1 MNKVAE
7 SYDRLAQGYDDEYTT
22 PLNWAEER
30 EISRL
35 VKPYIH
41 GMVLD
46 AGCGTGLLLD
56 LHQDSDN
63 LLIDGYRGV
72 DISAGMLEKHKEKHP
87 SYLTSCG
94 DAWQSGVTRFHNV
107 VSLFG
112 SPSYS
117 DPHKV
122 SHGVQQMLKPG
133 GRFFLMPYAAGRFK
147 TASKGNHLVD
157 AHAAL
162 WYNTSAAIW
171 EAFLRYEGATNVV
184 VRGFNLLGSKR
195 LLRAEAPLTQRF
207 PNRCQYLIITG
218 VM

>member
-1 MNKVAE
+1 MNKVAQ
-7 SYDRLAQGYDDEYTT
+7 SYNRLAQGYDADYGT
-22 PLNWAEER
+22 PMDRAEER

-35 VKPYIH
+35 VKPYLD
-41 GMVLD
+41 GTVLD

-56 LHQDSDN
+56 LHPNIDS
-63 LLIDGYRGV
+63 YHGV

-87 SYLTSCG
+87 SHITYCG
-94 DAWQSGVTRFHNV
+94 DAWQSGVTKMLSPDNV

-112 SPSYS
+112 SPSYCN
-117 DPHKV
+117 PRKV

-162 WYNTSAAIW
+162 WYDTSAASW
-171 EAFLRYEGATNVV
+171 RELLEHEGASNVV

-195 LLRAEAPLTQRF
+195 LLRAEAPLTRRF
-207 PNRCQYLIITG
+207 PDRCQYLIITG
-218 VM
+218 VI

>member
-7 SYDRLAQGYDDEYTT
+7 SYNRLAQGYDADYGT
-22 PLNWAEER
+22 PFDRAEER

-35 VKPYIH
+35 VEPYTH
-41 GMVLD
+41 GTTLD

-56 LHQDSDN
+56 LHPNIED
-63 LLIDGYRGV
+63 YYGV
-72 DISAGMLEKHKEKHP
+72 DISTGMLEKHRQKHP
-87 SYLTSCG
+87 SQVTYCG
-94 DAWQSGVTRFHNV
+94 NAWSAEVTKFQNV

-117 DPHKV
+117 SAVDV
-122 SHGVQQMLKPG
+122 MHGLRNRLRPG
-133 GRFFLMPYAAGRFK
+133 GKFFLMPYAAGRFK
-147 TASKGNHLVD
+147 TASTGEHLVD

-162 WYNTSAAIW
+162 WHDTSAGEWQAYLKAI
-171 EAFLRYEGATNVV
+171 GARNVV

-195 LLRAEAPLTQRF
+195 LLKAEAPLARRF